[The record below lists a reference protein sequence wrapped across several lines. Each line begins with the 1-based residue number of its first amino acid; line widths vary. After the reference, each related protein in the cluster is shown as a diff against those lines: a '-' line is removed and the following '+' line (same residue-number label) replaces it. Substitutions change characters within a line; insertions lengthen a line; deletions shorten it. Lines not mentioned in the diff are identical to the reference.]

1 MKEPQF
7 DLARVVSPPFDE
19 NTYVLWKTDRDDCL
33 VIDPG
38 FGPEQI
44 LALLDERKIVP
55 AAILNTHGHSDHIA
69 GNAALKERWPDCP
82 LVIGHADARK
92 LVDAELNLSARYG
105 RAITS
110 PPADRTVG
118 AGDRVTAAGFDLEVR
133 EVPGHSAGH
142 VVFVWA
148 NNTPNLV
155 FVGDVIFQG
164 SVGRADF
171 YDGDFDQLA
180 ANIRVKIFSLP
191 DDAVLLP
198 GHGPATTVGE
208 EKRTNP
214 YVAE

>member
-1 MKEPQF
+1 VKQAQF
-7 DLARVVSPPFDE
+7 DLARVVSSPFDE
-19 NTYVLWKTDRDDCL
+19 NSYVLWKKDRHDCL
-33 VIDPG
+33 VFDPG

-44 LALLDERKIVP
+44 LALLDEKKIIP

-69 GNAALKERWPDCP
+69 GNAALKERWPECP
-82 LVIGHADARK
+82 LIIGHADAPK
-92 LVDAELNLSARYG
+92 LIDAQLNLSARYG

-118 AGDRVTAAGFDLEVR
+118 AGDRVSAAGFDLGVR

-142 VVFVWA
+142 VVFVWTD
-148 NNTPNLV
+148 NTPNLV

-164 SVGRADF
+164 SVGRSDF

-180 ANIRVKIFSLP
+180 ANIRAQVFTLP

-198 GHGPATTVGE
+198 GHGAETTVGE
-208 EKRTNP
+208 EKRSNP
-214 YVAE
+214 YVRG

>member
-1 MKEPQF
+1 M
-7 DLARVVSPPFDE
+7 VSSPFDE
-19 NTYVLWKTDRDDCL
+19 NTYVLWKKDRHDCL
-33 VIDPG
+33 VVDPG

-44 LALLDERKIVP
+44 LALLDEQKIMP

-82 LVIGHADARK
+82 LIIGHADAPK
-92 LVDAELNLSARYG
+92 LIDAQLNLSARYG

-118 AGDRVTAAGFDLEVR
+118 AGDRVSAAGFDLEVR

-142 VVFVWA
+142 VVFVWTD
-148 NNTPNLV
+148 NTPNLV

-164 SVGRADF
+164 SVGRSDF

-180 ANIRVKIFSLP
+180 ADIRAKVFTLP

-198 GHGPATTVGE
+198 GHGAETTVGE
-208 EKRTNP
+208 EKRSNP
-214 YVAE
+214 YVRG